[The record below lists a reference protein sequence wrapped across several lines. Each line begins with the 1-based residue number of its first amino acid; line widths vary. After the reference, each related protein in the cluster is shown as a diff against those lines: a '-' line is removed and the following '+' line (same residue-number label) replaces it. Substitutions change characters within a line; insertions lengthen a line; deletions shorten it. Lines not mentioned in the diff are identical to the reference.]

1 MNYMEKDSRL
11 ANTRESFFDVL
22 ATYIFENPYEYTIHA
37 SDICL
42 KANRSR
48 MTFNR
53 LYESVGDILKWTEE
67 EVYKG
72 FLDLELD
79 RMDLYITWRKVVLF
93 VVKNRMVFNF
103 ELITYRGD
111 LLRRMTS
118 FLWNFFS
125 LSNDISLYEMFYAE
139 VFCLFRIWATS
150 GMKLD
155 KIRPLIFE
163 LIKLTT
169 TVVERWGDSIVHP

>member
-1 MNYMEKDSRL
+1 MNYTKEDSRIT
-11 ANTRESFFDVL
+11 NTRESFFDVL
-22 ATYIFENPYEYTIHA
+22 ATYIFENPYEYTIRA

-42 KANRSR
+42 KAKRSR

-53 LYESVGDILKWTEE
+53 LYENVGDIIKWTEE

-72 FLDLELD
+72 FLSLEFD
-79 RMDLYITWRKVVLF
+79 RMDLYITWRKVVFF
-93 VVKNRMVFNF
+93 VLKNRMVFNF

-111 LLRRMTS
+111 LLKRMTS
-118 FLWNFFS
+118 FLWTFFG
-125 LSNDISLYEMFYAE
+125 LSNDVSLYEMFYAE
-139 VFCLFRIWATS
+139 VFCLFRIWVTS
-150 GMKLD
+150 GMKID

-169 TVVERWGDSIVHP
+169 TLIERWGDSIVYL